1 MNWWIAFINQQFFQS
16 KLIMNLLLDTHILI
30 WALENNPLLSQASRD
45 AIIDGQNLVF
55 VSTASIWEMSI
66 KKNIGK
72 LNTPDN
78 LYEEIK
84 LHRFNILNIE
94 FEHAEI
100 AGSLPLIHKD
110 PFDRMLVAQAI
121 SEKLTIVS
129 QDSFIAQYNV
139 SLIQ

>member
-1 MNWWIAFINQQFFQS
+1 
-16 KLIMNLLLDTHILI
+16 MNLLLDTHILI
-30 WALENNPLLSQASRD
+30 WTLENNPQLSQASRD

-66 KKNIGK
+66 KKNLGK

-94 FEHAEI
+94 FEHAQR
-100 AGSLPLIHKD
+100 AGALPFIHKD
-110 PFDRMLVAQAI
+110 PFDRMLIAQAI

-129 QDSFIAQYNV
+129 QDSYIAKYDVN
-139 SLIQ
+139 LIQ